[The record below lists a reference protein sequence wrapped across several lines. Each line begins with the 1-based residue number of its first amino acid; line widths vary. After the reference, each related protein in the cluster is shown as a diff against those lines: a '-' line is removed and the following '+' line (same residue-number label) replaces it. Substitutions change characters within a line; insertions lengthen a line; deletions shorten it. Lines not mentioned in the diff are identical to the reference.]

1 MVCAKELA
9 RKKRRN
15 GIIALIGS
23 IGGIIL
29 TAIYILWYAGVF
41 AYSASSKIK
50 DIDDLKTSLKE
61 VRAELKE
68 LSTTSNKTA
77 QDVAM
82 IKGYIFKNQVSY
94 KFNELTQ
101 NPN

>member
-1 MVCAKELA
+1 MVCVKELA

-15 GIIALIGS
+15 GMIALVGS

-29 TAIYILWYAGVF
+29 TAIYILWYAGAF

-94 KFNELTQ
+94 KFNDLTQ